1 MVKLMGKELRE
12 AVSGRRLWLRLS
24 LDYQVDRYIL
34 MPHITS
40 DYNDYAIDYID
51 AYLHKEG
58 LHSAI
63 FVSSNQVV
71 LDRLSVYDGAY
82 EVSATYMTHSQIMD
96 MMRFYALYPFSDKV
110 VIISLTIPYDTCGE
124 NLLGV
129 EGINRRE
136 LFCYDIYR
144 FDRVPQLEE
153 GNA

>member
-1 MVKLMGKELRE
+1 MDKEFKE
-12 AVSGRRLWLRLS
+12 AINGRNLWLHLS
-24 LDYQVDRYIL
+24 HNYQVDRYIL
-34 MPHITS
+34 MPHKTS
-40 DYNDYAIDYID
+40 EYNDYAIEYID

-63 FVSSNQVV
+63 FVSSSQDV
-71 LDRLSVYDGAY
+71 LDRLSIYDGDY
-82 EVSATYMTHSQIMD
+82 EVSAIYMENSQIMD

-129 EGINRRE
+129 EGVTRRE

-144 FDRVPQLEE
+144 FDCVPQLEE

>member
-1 MVKLMGKELRE
+1 MDKELRE
-12 AVSGRRLWLRLS
+12 ATSGRRLWLRLS
-24 LDYQVDRYIL
+24 QNYQVDRYIL
-34 MPHITS
+34 MPHMTS
-40 DYNDYAIDYID
+40 DYNDYAIEYID

-63 FVSSNQVV
+63 FVSSNQAV

-82 EVSATYMTHSQIMD
+82 EVSATYMAHSQIMD

-110 VIISLTIPYDTCGE
+110 IIISLTIPYDTCGE

-129 EGINRRE
+129 EGVTRRE

-144 FDRVPQLEE
+144 FGGVPDLPEVMQ
-153 GNA
+153 